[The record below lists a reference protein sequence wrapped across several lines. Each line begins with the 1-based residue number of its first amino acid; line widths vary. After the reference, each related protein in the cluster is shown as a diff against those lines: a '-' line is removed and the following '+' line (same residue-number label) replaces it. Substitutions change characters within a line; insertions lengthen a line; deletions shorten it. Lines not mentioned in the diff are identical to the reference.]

1 MLHHLGILLQIV
13 AMTGLPLVILYQLN
27 FGFQLTIMPICTV
40 AAIIVFFVGTRL
52 REYGGK

>member
-1 MLHHLGILLQIV
+1 MLHHLGILLQIA

-40 AAIIVFFVGTRL
+40 TAIVVFFIGTRL
-52 REYGGK
+52 REFGGK